1 MFHRV
6 PLLLLSVLCFPSPSQ
21 QTLPNGKPDFS
32 GKWQLETKGEQRP
45 STSTLIIEQDASE
58 IRIRNTQAAAEAAT
72 NVKCGTTGKECAAKV
87 DGHDARVTFWY
98 NGPTL
103 EEMITSGEN
112 VTKTRRTISADGKKL
127 VVEVLSIVPSGKDP
141 EKLTFVRSDAAEQ
154 RADTKV
160 P

>member
-1 MFHRV
+1 MLHRV

-32 GKWQLETKGEQRP
+32 GKWQLEQKGEQK
-45 STSTLIIEQDASE
+45 SAGSMLIIEQDASE
-58 IRIRNTQAAAEAAT
+58 IRLRDAQTATDAGT

-103 EEMITSGEN
+103 EEMSTSGDN
-112 VTKTRRTISADGKKL
+112 VTKIRRTISADGKKL
-127 VVEVLSIVPSGKDP
+127 EVEVLSIVPTGKDP
-141 EKLTFVRSDAAEQ
+141 EKLTFVRSDATEQ